1 MLFVDHANVFK
12 NLEKFKGRI
21 DWEKFKYVLAR
32 GSHLVGA
39 LIYVGV
45 TRNVSINK
53 RRFLRSLEIVKY
65 VIQPKPVQES
75 PSGKKRQKG
84 VDVFM
89 YKEIVELAEADAYD
103 KALIVSGDADFIDA
117 IRKLKE
123 LKKKFEVWSFRI
135 SLSRFLMEEAG
146 KENIHY
152 IDTILDEIEFVE
164 RN

>member
-1 MLFVDHANVFK
+1 MIFVDHANILK
-12 NLEKFKGRI
+12 NLEKLKRRI
-21 DWEKFKYVLAR
+21 DWKRFEIYLTL
-32 GSHLVGA
+32 GSHLVGK
-39 LIYVGV
+39 LMYLGMPKKL
-45 TRNVSINK
+45 TK
-53 RRFLRSLEIVKY
+53 EKKRFLRSLEISNW
-65 VIQPKPVQES
+65 VIQPRPVQES
-75 PSGKKRQKG
+75 PSGEKKQKG

-152 IDTILDEIEFVE
+152 IDTILDEIEFK
-164 RN
+164 N